1 MPSPVI
7 GIIGGADG
15 PTRIFVAGEAF
26 LFWLVILI
34 LSVTAGIVLFL
45 RISKKK
51 KDNSM
56 KEKDSPLRIAVLVS
70 GGGTNLQ
77 ALLDSERS
85 RRDAGEGCPYTVAL
99 VISSSKNAYALE
111 RAATAGVPALVA
123 SPYTELGA
131 EAAQTTSRDE
141 KRLAVSNRVLEL
153 CLAHNI
159 EAIVLA
165 GFLTV
170 LGGPI
175 IEEFS
180 GRIINLHP
188 ALLPKF
194 GGEGM
199 WGHHVHEAV
208 LAAGETESGCTIHL
222 VDAGCDT
229 GEILLQKRVSIL
241 PDDTPE
247 SLYARIAPQEHL
259 AMVEGVELLAQRLHG
274 ES

>member
-1 MPSPVI
+1 M
-7 GIIGGADG
+7 
-15 PTRIFVAGEAF
+15 
-26 LFWLVILI
+26 
-34 LSVTAGIVLFL
+34 
-45 RISKKK
+45 KKK
-51 KDNSM
+51 
-56 KEKDSPLRIAVLVS
+56 ESPLRIAVLVS

-77 ALLDSERS
+77 ALIDAER
-85 RRDAGEGCPYTVAL
+85 AALAEGNPLPYTVSL

-111 RAATAGVPALVA
+111 RAKNAGITSVVA
-123 SPYTELGA
+123 SPYSELGPEVA
-131 EAAQTTSRDE
+131 KTASRDE
-141 KRLAVSNRVLEL
+141 KRIAVSNRVLNL
-153 CLAHNI
+153 CQQHQI

-175 IEEFS
+175 IQEYS
-180 GRIINLHP
+180 NRIINLHP

-208 LAAGETESGCTIHL
+208 LAAGEKESGCTIHL
-222 VDAGCDT
+222 VDSGCDT
-229 GEILLQKRVSIL
+229 GEILLQKKVPVL

-259 AMVEGVELLAQRLHG
+259 AMVEGVKILASRLNQSK
-274 ES
+274 EAKS